1 MSLAIASG
9 CDRLSGM
16 IAFGIVAQATA
27 IWQPAWALKTPRLI
41 SVAIVLAI
49 IASFPV
55 RVRAAFDSRTA
66 VYVEC
71 HCPDP
76 VGAGFCAAFK
86 QKVIAAPGYRLV
98 SNSTSGYG
106 IGVHFSS
113 VDLWQGINVG
123 MAGRITAVSV
133 AFTIYAERLPGEVYA
148 DSSVFRVG
156 KDTFPE
162 MTSKIIGAL
171 GQIVNLNAALFDKM
185 RTESMQTPAPASLKP
200 IPSP

>member
-1 MSLAIASG
+1 MSLAIAYG

-41 SVAIVLAI
+41 FAAIVIAI

-55 RVRAAFDSRTA
+55 RVRAALDSRTA
-66 VYVEC
+66 VYLEC
-71 HCPDP
+71 QCPDP

-86 QKVIAAPGYRLV
+86 QKVIAAPASRLV
-98 SNSTSGYG
+98 SNSTSSYG
-106 IGVHFSS
+106 IRVHFSS
-113 VDLWQGINVG
+113 VDLWQGINAG

-133 AFTIYAERLPGEVYA
+133 AFTIYAEKLPGEVYA

-156 KDTFPE
+156 KDTFPQ
-162 MTSKIIGAL
+162 MSAKIVGAL
-171 GQIVNLNAALFDKM
+171 GQIVSHHAGLFNQR
-185 RTESMQTPAPASLKP
+185 RTDAEKPPPPPTLKPAP
-200 IPSP
+200 SP